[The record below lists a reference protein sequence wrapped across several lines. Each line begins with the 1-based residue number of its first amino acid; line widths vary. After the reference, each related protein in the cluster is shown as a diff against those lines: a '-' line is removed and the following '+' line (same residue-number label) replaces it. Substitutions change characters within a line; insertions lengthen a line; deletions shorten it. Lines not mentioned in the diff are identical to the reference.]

1 MTPNNASGPTSS
13 SELAGERRH
22 AARRIPDSQEP
33 LRRVRSRTGLEL
45 DVVDVS
51 STGVLIEGRA
61 RLLPN
66 TRLDIHLVTRT
77 GRVLVRCRVI
87 RAYVWYLEGDL
98 VRYRVGLAFDHAV
111 DTAAT
116 GGYPLLGLTSPDS
129 AAPGTR
135 YPGDEPVGER
145 FTPLPQSA

>member
-1 MTPNNASGPTSS
+1 MNS
-13 SELAGERRH
+13 SEAPCERRH
-22 AARRIPDSQEP
+22 APRRTPDVQEP

-45 DVVDVS
+45 DVLDVS

-66 TRLDIHLVTRT
+66 THLDIHLVTRT

-87 RAYVWYLEGDL
+87 RAYVWHLEGDL
-98 VRYRVGLAFDHAV
+98 VRYRVGLAFDHPV
-111 DTAAT
+111 DILATHGYPVLGLRPPDSTAA
-116 GGYPLLGLTSPDS
+116 
-129 AAPGTR
+129 GTA
-135 YPGDEPVGER
+135 YPGDEATGEP